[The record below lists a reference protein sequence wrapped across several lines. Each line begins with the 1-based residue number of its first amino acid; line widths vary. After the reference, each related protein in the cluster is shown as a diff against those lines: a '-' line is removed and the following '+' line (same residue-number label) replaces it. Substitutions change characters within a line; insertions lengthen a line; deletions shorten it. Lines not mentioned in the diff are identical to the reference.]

1 MIKVRL
7 SVQGKMDQK
16 AQLKFGS
23 SSIQLSNEFDTIL
36 LSSGHA
42 LTIHD
47 PLFFT
52 IYCCSSVEYH
62 NFVSSPISGSKVS
75 FKIL

>member
-7 SVQGKMDQK
+7 SVQCKMDHK

-42 LTIHD
+42 LI
-47 PLFFT
+47 LFFFT
-52 IYCCSSVEYH
+52 IYCCSSVEY
-62 NFVSSPISGSKVS
+62 NSFVPSPISGSKVS